1 MGGQEGRWAT
11 GVQVARGPGSSEKGQ
26 ETEATSHLSLCVHP
40 QISTWQELRQLQEQI
55 RSLEEEK
62 GTVAE
67 AVRALLV
74 SMGVLGGGGFTVLI
88 RPQFPL
94 SQSTMAGV
102 VPRYRVSLH
111 DFAKGRKQ
119 DFGGSHVLFQEQGGL
134 S

>member
-1 MGGQEGRWAT
+1 MRGQEGRRAT
-11 GVQVARGPGSSEKGQ
+11 GVQVARGTGSSEKGQ

-74 SMGVLGGGGFTVLI
+74 SMGVLGWGGFTVLI

-102 VPRYRVSLH
+102 SLH
-111 DFAKGRKQ
+111 DSARGRKQ
-119 DFGGSHVLFQEQGGL
+119 DFGGSHVLFQEQGDL